1 MSCYLC
7 GRNSAPVRV
16 ERQGQPDEVYQ
27 VCGVCDERGV
37 YCFTCDVPLGDRDEK
52 YELDGGW
59 GVPSGDFECERCAET
74 RFEFYAESMVM

>member
-16 ERQGQPDEVYQ
+16 ERQGQPDEVYR
-27 VCGVCDERGV
+27 VCSVCDERGV

-52 YELDGGW
+52 YDLDMGW
-59 GVPSGDFECERCAET
+59 YAKTEVECGRCAET
-74 RFEFYAESMVM
+74 RFEFYAESRVQ

>member
-16 ERQGQPDEVYQ
+16 ERQGQPDEVYR
-27 VCGVCDERGV
+27 VCSVCDERGV

-52 YELDGGW
+52 YDLDMGW
-59 GVPSGDFECERCAET
+59 YAKTEVECGRCAET
-74 RFEFYAESMVM
+74 RFEFYAESRMQ